1 MTATVALMGFSA
13 VLAVAAVGVSL
24 FALWRAQVL
33 IVLADRRT
41 HTRIEEFR
49 ASTAALQNSLEG
61 QAVQLEDL
69 RQQPQPAAV
78 PAVPRAGM
86 NLGKRSQVLRM
97 HRNGDAP
104 ERIAAALEV
113 PRQEI
118 DLLIKVHRIVIG
130 RL

>member
-1 MTATVALMGFSA
+1 MTATVLLVGFSA

-33 IVLADRRT
+33 IVLADRRA
-41 HTRIEEFR
+41 HGRVEEFR
-49 ASTAALQNSLEG
+49 ASTAALQNSLDG

-69 RQQPQPAAV
+69 RQQPQPAVV
-78 PAVPRAGM
+78 PALPRAGM